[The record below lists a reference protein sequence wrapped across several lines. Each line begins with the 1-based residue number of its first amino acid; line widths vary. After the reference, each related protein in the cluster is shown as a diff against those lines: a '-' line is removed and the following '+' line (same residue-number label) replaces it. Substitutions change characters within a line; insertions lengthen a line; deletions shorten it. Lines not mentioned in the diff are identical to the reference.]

1 MSAYD
6 KPVTKLAE
14 IPELCMGLESLE
26 GSEQQQAQSVIPGL
40 KKYQSCQL
48 GDQKTQKSVLGWE
61 RKGGR
66 KEGRGKMGM
75 VSREK
80 CHVLKAGQQW

>member
-14 IPELCMGLESLE
+14 IPELCTGLESLE

-40 KKYQSCQL
+40 KDTSHANWGSENPKKVS
-48 GDQKTQKSVLGWE
+48 W
-61 RKGGR
+61 GGR
-66 KEGRGKMGM
+66 GRVEGRGKMGI
-75 VSREK
+75 VSRGK
-80 CHVLKAGQQW
+80 CQVLKAGQQR